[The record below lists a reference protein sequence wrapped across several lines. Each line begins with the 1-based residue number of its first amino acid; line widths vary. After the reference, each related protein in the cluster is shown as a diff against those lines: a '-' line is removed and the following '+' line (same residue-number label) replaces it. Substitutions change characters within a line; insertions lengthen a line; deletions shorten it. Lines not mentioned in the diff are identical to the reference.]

1 MPNKLWVLSFL
12 LVIGSAQARSQ
23 AVAKMAT
30 INRVNSI
37 ATQLL
42 EIANHRVAKG
52 GESDRQTLSKK
63 IEQLLSSERDTDV
76 LARVALIS
84 NIYLRPGSAGDEAF
98 DDVFDLAWEACIR
111 RIEKIG
117 GPSAVDALETIKW
130 NMRLD
135 GAYSRIWKESMW
147 RLEAKQSKGAALHPQ

>member
-1 MPNKLWVLSFL
+1 MSNKLWVFSFL

-23 AVAKMAT
+23 AVTKMTT

-37 ATQLL
+37 ATHLL

-52 GESDRQTLSKK
+52 RESDRSGLNQK
-63 IEQLLSSERDTDV
+63 IQQLLISERDTDV

-84 NIYLRPGSAGDEAF
+84 NIYLHPGSAGDEAF
-98 DDVFDLAWEACIR
+98 DDVFDVAWEACIR
-111 RIEKIG
+111 RIEQIG
-117 GPSAVDALETIKW
+117 GPSAIHALETVES

-135 GAYSRIWKESMW
+135 GAYSLIWKESME
-147 RLEAKQSKGAALHPQ
+147 RLEAQRSQGAASRP